1 MYVQTGDL
9 KSKFFIHLLSQESFI
24 MLSTDMGMGKIIN
37 INITHKLIILFQK
50 NPNPMGEPNT
60 NM

>member
-1 MYVQTGDL
+1 
-9 KSKFFIHLLSQESFI
+9 